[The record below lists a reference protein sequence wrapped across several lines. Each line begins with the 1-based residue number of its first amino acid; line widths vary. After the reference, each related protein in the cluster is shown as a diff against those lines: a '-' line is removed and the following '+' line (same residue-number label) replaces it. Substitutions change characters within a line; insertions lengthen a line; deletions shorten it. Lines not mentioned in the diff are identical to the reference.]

1 MYFSDE
7 MTAAPTKLFATGVSK
22 RRQMEK
28 IFYHLD
34 WGNQILKHQTIL
46 LMK

>member
-22 RRQMEK
+22 RRQNGK
-28 IFYHLD
+28 KYFIIWIGGTRF
-34 WGNQILKHQTIL
+34 
-46 LMK
+46 